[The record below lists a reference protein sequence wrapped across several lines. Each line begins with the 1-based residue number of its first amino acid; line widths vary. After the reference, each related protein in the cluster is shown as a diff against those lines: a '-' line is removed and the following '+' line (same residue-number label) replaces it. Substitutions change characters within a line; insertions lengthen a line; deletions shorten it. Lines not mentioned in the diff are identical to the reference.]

1 MKLTCAIIDD
11 EPLAVELMKGYV
23 RKTPFLELCG
33 AFGSGTEAFGTL
45 REHPVELLFCDIQM
59 PGLNGMELTRMLPA
73 ETRVIFTTAFDS
85 YAVEGF
91 RVRAIDYLLKPISYA
106 DFLAAAQKALE
117 WFEIKRRAEAAGRGD
132 RQTVTPDDGHDTA
145 PRRSELRS
153 IFVKTEYRLQQIPLD
168 GILYIEGLKDYV
180 KIHLE
185 GEPRPVLSLMSLK
198 SLEEQL
204 PADRFIRVHRSYIV
218 QPAKI
223 RTIERNRIVSSAGS
237 TFPFRRATGRP
248 STTSSPGTRCCR
260 RGIIPPR
267 TRDRP
272 GKGPQP
278 SRERAIPVLR
288 LQTARPQHKK
298 TAARMRRSR
307 YRQAGRAGNN
317 AISSPSRRLRQPD
330 AGSRR
335 WAGAADSS
343 ARTAGRRCTAT
354 PCRASWPD
362 SRSRRSES
370 RIRG

>member
-85 YAVEGF
+85 YA
-91 RVRAIDYLLKPISYA
+91 
-106 DFLAAAQKALE
+106 DFLAATQKALE

-132 RQTVTPDDGHDTA
+132 RLAVTPDDGHGTA

-223 RTIERNRIVSSAGS
+223 RTIERNRIV
-237 TFPFRRATGRP
+237 FGR
-248 STTSSPGTRCCR
+248 
-260 RGIIPPR
+260 
-267 TRDRP
+267 
-272 GKGPQP
+272 
-278 SRERAIPVLR
+278 EYIPV
-288 LQTARPQHKK
+288 
-298 TAARMRRSR
+298 SES
-307 YRQAGRAGNN
+307 YRQAFHDF
-317 AISSPSRRLRQPD
+317 L
-330 AGSRR
+330 
-335 WAGAADSS
+335 
-343 ARTAGRRCTAT
+343 ARHSLLPQG
-354 PCRASWPD
+354 
-362 SRSRRSES
+362 E
-370 RIRG
+370 